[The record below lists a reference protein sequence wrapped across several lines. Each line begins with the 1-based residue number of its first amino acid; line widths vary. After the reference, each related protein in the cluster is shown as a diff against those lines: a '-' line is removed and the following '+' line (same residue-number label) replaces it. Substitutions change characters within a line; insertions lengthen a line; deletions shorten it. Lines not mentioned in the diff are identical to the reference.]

1 MNLTEFGD
9 QARVLYNARTR
20 KYVAINRGGVG
31 SVSGACVASLYFP
44 TLLLLHPLARN
55 SSSCSRVPTCAIF
68 IMIWTTNAK

>member
-1 MNLTEFGD
+1 MNPTELGD
-9 QARVLYNARTR
+9 RAGALYNARTR
-20 KYVAINRGGVG
+20 EYVAINRGGVG
-31 SVSGACVASLYFP
+31 SVSGARVASLYFL